1 MSLSIRPV
9 TKDNWLTLARL
20 KVSQDQAHFV
30 APNIYSIAEAQFGE
44 DSEQG
49 HWDSYP
55 FGIYD
60 DETPVGF
67 FMYEFNFDSPKM
79 QGFVVRLMV
88 DEKFQGKGYGKFGV
102 EKMIEIFRAEER
114 VKVAGVS
121 YEPEND
127 AARKLYA
134 KYGFEETGE
143 IWQGETLA
151 LLKIRKSP

>member
-20 KVSQDQAHFV
+20 KVSEDQANFV

-67 FMYEFNFDSPKM
+67 LMYEFNFDSPKM

-114 VKVAGVS
+114 VKVAGTS
-121 YEPEND
+121 YEPENE

-134 KYGFEETGE
+134 TYGFEETGE

-151 LLKIRKSP
+151 LLEIRTSP

>member
-1 MSLSIRPV
+1 MSLSIRPI

-20 KVSQDQAHFV
+20 KVRQDQAHFV
-30 APNIYSIAEAQFGE
+30 APNVYSIAEAQFGE
-44 DSEQG
+44 DSELG

-67 FMYEFNFDSPKM
+67 LMYEFNFDSPKM

-102 EKMIEIFRAEER
+102 EKMIEIFRAEEC

-143 IWQGETLA
+143 LWQGETLA
-151 LLKIRKSP
+151 LLTIRP

>member
-9 TKDNWLTLARL
+9 TKDNWLTLIRL
-20 KVSQDQAHFV
+20 KVRKDQEPFV
-30 APNIYSIAEAQFGE
+30 APNVYSIAEAQFGE

-49 HWDSYP
+49 HWDAFP

-67 FMYEFNFDSPKM
+67 MMVEFNFDSPKM
-79 QGFVVRLMV
+79 QGFIVRLMV
-88 DEKFQGKGYGKFGV
+88 DERFQGKGYGQFGV
-102 EKMIEIFRAEER
+102 EKMIEMFRAEER

-134 KYGFEETGE
+134 KCGFEETGE

-151 LLKIRKSP
+151 LLRIRR

>member
-20 KVSQDQAHFV
+20 KVREDQAHFV

-44 DSEQG
+44 DSELG

-67 FMYEFNFDSPKM
+67 LMYEFNFDSPKM